1 MEAQAWVVGRE
12 ALEVLEALAAGSEAG
27 GQVVMGMV
35 AFLVGMQ
42 AVVLVVPAGMAGMVE
57 IADTWVRKAEVEP
70 TEVLVDTAVRAVA
83 MAAVVVVVVVAVA
96 EERDTVRGVE
106 KVVADSE
113 VVLKAELVVV
123 VKAER
128 RRPSFLR
135 C

>member
-83 MAAVVVVVVVAVA
+83 MAAV
-96 EERDTVRGVE
+96 
-106 KVVADSE
+106 
-113 VVLKAELVVV
+113 
-123 VKAER
+123 
-128 RRPSFLR
+128 
-135 C
+135 